1 MNGFDNEFELLLKCR
16 TPIIEVVTY
25 EWQRLQTIIDK
36 ISSKHMT
43 KWSRWNR
50 AVGIIDSEGE
60 IKEIKDPIQVLK
72 MFIDSNEDMYLI
84 LENFNLYLNNSDI
97 VQLLF
102 EICKIN
108 RVKNKT
114 LIIESSELNIPEPLA
129 KEIVALNMPLPD
141 KKFIK
146 KIAESVIM
154 NYELP
159 STKFDLSDQL
169 LSSVLGLT
177 TTEVNLAFTKAVE
190 KFHKLDDSI
199 IDYLISEKE
208 HIIKRDGLLEYYHAE
223 GGLDSVGG
231 LDNLKKWLALRANA
245 YSAEALEFGI
255 ETPKGV
261 LLLGLP
267 GCGKSLTAKSVAKA
281 WNFPLLRFDLGKVF
295 GGIVGQSESNMRRA
309 LDVAKTIAPCVLW
322 IDEIEKGLSGLSS
335 SDKTDGGTTSRVFGT
350 FLTWMQE
357 KTESVF
363 VVATA
368 NNIENLPP
376 ELLRKGRFDEIFFVD
391 LPTFEERKEIFKIHI
406 IKKNRSI
413 SDFDLNELAKKTS
426 GLTGAEIQ
434 SIIADALF
442 ESFSN
447 KEKLSNKLIL
457 AEKDKIT
464 PLSRVMAEKIESLR
478 SWAKNRARFAG
489 SEFHEEINT
498 SHDVVRLKSESF
510 NPLLER
516 ED

>member
-1 MNGFDNEFELLLKCR
+1 
-16 TPIIEVVTY
+16 
-25 EWQRLQTIIDK
+25 
-36 ISSKHMT
+36 
-43 KWSRWNR
+43 
-50 AVGIIDSEGE
+50 
-60 IKEIKDPIQVLK
+60 
-72 MFIDSNEDMYLI
+72 
-84 LENFNLYLNNSDI
+84 
-97 VQLLF
+97 
-102 EICKIN
+102 
-108 RVKNKT
+108 
-114 LIIESSELNIPEPLA
+114 
-129 KEIVALNMPLPD
+129 
-141 KKFIK
+141 
-146 KIAESVIM
+146 
-154 NYELP
+154 
-159 STKFDLSDQL
+159 
-169 LSSVLGLT
+169 
-177 TTEVNLAFTKAVE
+177 VNLAFTKAVE

-199 IDYLISEKE
+199 INYLISEKE
-208 HIIKRDGLLEYYHAE
+208 HIIKRDGLLEYYHPE

-231 LDNLKKWLALRANA
+231 LDNLKQWLSLRANA
-245 YSAEALEFGI
+245 FSEEALEFGI

-267 GCGKSLTAKSVAKA
+267 GCGKSLTAKSVSKA

-335 SDKTDGGTTSRVFGT
+335 SDRTDGGTTSRVFGT

-357 KTESVF
+357 KTEPVF

-391 LPTFEERKEIFKIHI
+391 LPTLEERKEIFKIHI
-406 IKKNRSI
+406 TKKNRSI
-413 SDFDLNELAKKTS
+413 SDFDLNELAQKTS

-447 KEKLSNKLIL
+447 KEKLNNKMIL
-457 AEKDKIT
+457 TEKEKIT

-489 SEFHEEINT
+489 IEFGEKVENT
-498 SHDVVRLKSESF
+498 QEVVRLKSESF

-516 ED
+516 GD